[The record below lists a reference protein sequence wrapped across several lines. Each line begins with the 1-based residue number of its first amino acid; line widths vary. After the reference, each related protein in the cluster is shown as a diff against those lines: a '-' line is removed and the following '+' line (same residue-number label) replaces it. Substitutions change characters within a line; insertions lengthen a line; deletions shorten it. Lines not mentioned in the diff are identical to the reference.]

1 MWDGKTAD
9 HLSADRAMS
18 RQHERIAFTVDVE
31 EWFHARALNIPAAEW
46 ESHPSRL
53 DPPIEFLLEQLDR
66 TNTRATFFV
75 LGWVAARRTDI
86 VRRIASAGH
95 EIASHGMNHYRVDE
109 LTLEQFAR
117 DVRESR
123 KLLQDVTGQPV
134 LGYRA
139 PCYSLT
145 SKHQHHLDA
154 LCEAGYE
161 YDSSVYPT
169 RTMLATYGDA
179 ASAIGPHNIRNGLWE
194 FPLPTVHIGTKRW
207 PVATGAYLRLF
218 PWFYTKWGIEQNLQA
233 GRPVVV
239 NIHPWE
245 LDSNQPRR
253 RVGLCTRI
261 RHYAGTST
269 MKSKV
274 ARILGEYGGC
284 ALCDLLP
291 TISEPVSMNNSSV
304 ACHVAQGEAAIGND
318 KLDGVITG

>member
-1 MWDGKTAD
+1 MRDGNIAD
-9 HLSADRAMS
+9 HLSAAGSLTMQSGRVAL
-18 RQHERIAFTVDVE
+18 TVDVE
-31 EWFHARALNIPAAEW
+31 EWFHARALNIPSAEW
-46 ESHPSRL
+46 EALPSRL

-66 TNTRATFFV
+66 TNARATFFV

-86 VRRIASAGH
+86 VRRIALAGH
-95 EIASHGMNHYRVDE
+95 EIASHGMNHDRVDE
-109 LTLEQFAR
+109 LTFEQFAS
-117 DVRESR
+117 DVNDSR
-123 KLLQDVTGQPV
+123 SLLQHVTEQPV

-145 SKHQHHLDA
+145 SRHQRHFDA
-154 LCEAGYE
+154 LIEAGYE
-161 YDSSVYPT
+161 YDSSVYPA

-179 ASAIGPHNIRNGLWE
+179 ASTIGPHNIRNSLWE
-194 FPLPTVHIGTKRW
+194 FPLPIVQIGTKRR

-218 PWFYTKWGIEQNLQA
+218 PWAYTKWGIKQNLKA

-253 RVGLCTRI
+253 RVSLSTRI
-261 RHYAGTST
+261 RHYAGVST

-284 ALCDLLP
+284 ALRDLLP
-291 TISEPVSMNNSSV
+291 TISEPVSMNKESV
-304 ACHVAQGEAAIGND
+304 AGHVAQGEAAIGND